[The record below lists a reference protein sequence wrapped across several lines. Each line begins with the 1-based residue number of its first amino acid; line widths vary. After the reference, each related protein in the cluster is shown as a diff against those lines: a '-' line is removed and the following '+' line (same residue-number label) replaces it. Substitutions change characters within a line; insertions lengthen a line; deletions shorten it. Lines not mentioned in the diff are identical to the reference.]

1 MNDEV
6 IGDLKEI
13 FLMFDTDV
21 DGVLTIDQVY
31 QAIGVLGIRRSGL
44 REKYHFP
51 KRLFSYNFNETLR
64 SFQMRKY
71 WLRSR
76 KSLRITKTIL

>member
-51 KRLFSYNFNETLR
+51 
-64 SFQMRKY
+64 
-71 WLRSR
+71 
-76 KSLRITKTIL
+76 